1 VNAPEVTPEVADAI
15 RTLVGAGVTPAQY
28 RAAVRA
34 ANPLPTWSEM
44 SDLDKGAALL
54 HDHKRESEGAD
65 YAVENYPCS
74 YIEDPRLTALDGE
87 DASEHAAEV
96 CGDDIFERLGGE
108 EYHRLYEL
116 TLNHRG

>member
-1 VNAPEVTPEVADAI
+1 MTDEEIAVAASTQILIDH
-15 RTLVGAGVTPAQY
+15 GVTPAQY
-28 RAAVRA
+28 RAAVHA
-34 ANPLPTWSEM
+34 ANPLPGWDEM

-96 CGDDIFERLGGE
+96 CGGDVFDRLGAGE
-108 EYHRLYEL
+108 YRRLYDL
-116 TLNHRG
+116 ALDHLG